1 MLLVKAWVGIWVFLL
16 SCKDANQVC
25 SSFVKNAYLVFGV
38 VQSALQPG
46 GVLSDIG
53 GNTSRVFSCL
63 PASRRYRAH
72 CVSIHR

>member
-46 GVLSDIG
+46 G
-53 GNTSRVFSCL
+53 
-63 PASRRYRAH
+63 Y
-72 CVSIHR
+72 